1 MINNNEIINASFLNG
16 IENNINAKQSSILY
30 LDGTDINFSFSDIMT
45 AIENE
50 KFIIIKGIPN
60 DPYYYNYI
68 TYWSQNPFSIQ
79 LLYPNNGYHLL
90 EASTQTEDMHWHDNT
105 PT

>member
-30 LDGTDINFSFSDIMT
+30 LDGTNINFSFNDIMT
-45 AIENE
+45 AIENG

-60 DPYYYNYI
+60 DPSYYNYI
-68 TYWSQNPFSIQ
+68 IRWSQNPFSID
-79 LLYPNNGYHLL
+79 LLNNNSDYYSLN
-90 EASTQTEDMHWHDNT
+90 ASTQNEFMQWNDL
-105 PT
+105 PS